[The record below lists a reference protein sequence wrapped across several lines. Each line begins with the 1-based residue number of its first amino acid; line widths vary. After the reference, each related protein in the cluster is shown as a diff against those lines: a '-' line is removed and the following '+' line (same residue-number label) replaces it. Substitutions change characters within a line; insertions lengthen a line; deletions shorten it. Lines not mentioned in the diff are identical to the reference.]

1 MPDSRNDAPVCEAAA
16 RPRAATG
23 PLVVEQGILRGWRG
37 LKLSA
42 NGFEMFVATD
52 VGPRILG
59 FNLAG
64 RDNLLQVYED
74 GDAGLAPD
82 AWHPVGGHR
91 LWHAP
96 EEIPRTYWPDNV
108 PVESVVDGNAV
119 EFLQPVEGTTRLR
132 KSLRVEFAGNFV
144 RVAHRI
150 ENLNP
155 WAIEAAPWALSIVA
169 QGGRAI
175 FPHEEYRP
183 HPEHLLPARP
193 LVLWHYTDMSDP
205 RWTWGKKYIQLRH
218 DPALESKQKLGM
230 LNRQEWCAYACGDQ
244 LFVKRFAH
252 AAGATYP
259 DFQCNCET
267 YVCGQFLELESLGPL
282 EKIEPGEQVEHV
294 EIWHAAAVSVG
305 PSEAEIDAK
314 VLPIAMRLPVR

>member
-1 MPDSRNDAPVCEAAA
+1 
-16 RPRAATG
+16 
-23 PLVVEQGILRGWRG
+23 
-37 LKLSA
+37 
-42 NGFEMFVATD
+42 MFVTTD
-52 VGPRILG
+52 AGPRILR

-74 GDAGLAPD
+74 GDAGMSPD

-108 PVESVVDGNAV
+108 PVEAVVRDNAV
-119 EFLQPVEGTTRLR
+119 DILQPVEGTTRLR
-132 KSLRVEFAGNFV
+132 KSLRIEFEASFV
-144 RVAHRI
+144 RVVHRI

-169 QGGRAI
+169 KGGRAI
-175 FPHEEYRP
+175 FPQEEYRS
-183 HPEHLLPARP
+183 HPEYLLPARP

-205 RWTWGKKYIQLRH
+205 RWTWGRKYIQLRH
-218 DPALESKQKLGM
+218 DPAHESKQKIGL
-230 LNRQEWCAYACGDQ
+230 LNRREWCAYACGDQ

-252 AAGATYP
+252 IAGANYP

-267 YVCGQFLELESLGPL
+267 YVCGEFLELESLGPL
-282 EKIEPGEQVEHV
+282 ERIEPGEQVEHV
-294 EIWHAAAVSVG
+294 EIWHVSPTTVG
-305 PSEAEIDAK
+305 GSEAEIDAV
-314 VLPIAMRLPVR
+314 VLPIVEKLPVR